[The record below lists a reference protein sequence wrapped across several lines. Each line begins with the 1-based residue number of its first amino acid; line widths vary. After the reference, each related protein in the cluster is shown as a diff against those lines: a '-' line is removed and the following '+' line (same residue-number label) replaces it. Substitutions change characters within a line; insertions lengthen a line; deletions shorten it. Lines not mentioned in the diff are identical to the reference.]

1 MSLTAQAPSPARPA
15 PKRALKPGARLWAIR
30 VLILIT
36 VVFTIRYFYWRVGW
50 TMNPAAKWFFY
61 TFLVAEMLNFIEAA
75 LFYITT
81 WKPTNRSPRPVILE
95 RTVDV
100 FITTYN
106 EPVSLLRETA
116 LCAVSIEYPH
126 KTYILDDGDRL
137 EIADLAREL
146 NCTYISRK
154 ERTGAKAGNLNN
166 ALRQTQSEFIV
177 TLDAD
182 HVPMPGLIG
191 ELIGFFAEPRVGV
204 VQTTQDFYNLDSFQH
219 RMRVEKEKG
228 WQQQELFFSVI
239 QPGKDG
245 YNATF
250 YCGSPAMLRRSALE
264 EIGGFATESI
274 TEDMHTGLRLQKKGW
289 SVEYY
294 NHTVARGLAPQTYR
308 GFATQWQRWG
318 QGAMQV
324 LRKENPLFGRG
335 LSFGQRLNYFASF
348 YFYWMSFQKFIYIAT
363 PIFCLVS
370 GIFPLIAVPRVFAIY
385 FLPYFLLNVFST
397 AALQG
402 GFSGFWLSEEFN
414 LIKMPVLMATSLGFF
429 RREVPFKVTP
439 KARDTSAR
447 WTEVWLQSLLLIGV
461 LVALGFGFWKVSQTT
476 PEGYYFWALVVNI
489 ICAIFYILLF
499 VPVIWRAFRHKEL
512 RASYRF
518 PSHLDVPVLFG
529 YNAEGGG
536 HVVGRGFARNLNRNG
551 FSITQKDAVP
561 MGATVAVELSLP
573 NGTIHA
579 HARVVRNVEFF
590 KGENKRTS
598 SGLVFEQID
607 PLDQD
612 SISKHLF
619 WEVAPRHGNIL
630 TMTRRSQARGAR
642 T

>member
-15 PKRALKPGARLWAIR
+15 PKRALKPGARLWTIR
-30 VLILIT
+30 VLIIIT
-36 VVFTIRYFYWRVGW
+36 VIFTIRYFYWRVGW

-61 TFLVAEMLNFIEAA
+61 IFLVAEMLNFIEAA
-75 LFYITT
+75 LFYLTT
-81 WKPTNRSPRPVILE
+81 WKPTYRSPRPLILG

-100 FITTYN
+100 FVTTYN

-126 KTYILDDGDRL
+126 NTYILDDGDRP
-137 EIADLAREL
+137 EVADLAREL

-166 ALRQTQSEFIV
+166 ALRQTQGEFIV

-182 HVPMPGLIG
+182 HVPMPSLIG
-191 ELIGFFAEPRVGV
+191 ELIGFFADPRVGV

-219 RMRVEKEKG
+219 RTHIERERG

-250 YCGSPAMLRRSALE
+250 YCGSPAMLRRSALD
-264 EIGGFATESI
+264 EIGGFAAESI

-289 SVEYY
+289 RVEYY
-294 NHTVARGLAPQTYR
+294 NHTVARGLAPHTYR

-335 LSFGQRLNYFASF
+335 LTFGQRLNYFASF

-363 PIFCLVS
+363 PIFCLIS

-385 FLPYFLLNVFST
+385 FLPYFLLNILST

-429 RREVPFKVTP
+429 RREVAFKVTP

-447 WTEVWLQSLLLIGV
+447 WSEIWLQILLLIGV
-461 LVALGFGFWKVSQTT
+461 LVALGFGGWKISHTT

-489 ICAIFYILLF
+489 ICAIFYLLLF
-499 VPVIWRAFRHKEL
+499 VPVVWRASRHKEL
-512 RASYRF
+512 RDSYRF
-518 PSHLDVPVLFG
+518 PSRLDVPVIFG

-551 FSITQKDAVP
+551 FSITQKNAVP
-561 MGATVAVELSLP
+561 LGAIVALELSLP
-573 NGTIHA
+573 NGTIRA

-590 KGENKRTS
+590 KGQNKRTS
-598 SGLVFEQID
+598 SGLVFEQIE
-607 PLDQD
+607 PVDQD
-612 SISKHLF
+612 AISKHLF
-619 WEVAPRHGNIL
+619 WEVAPRHASIL

>member
-1 MSLTAQAPSPARPA
+1 MSLAAQAPSPARPA

-30 VLILIT
+30 LLIVIT
-36 VVFTIRYFYWRVGW
+36 VIFTIRYFYWRVGW

-61 TFLVAEMLNFIEAA
+61 IFLVAEMLNFVEAA
-75 LFYITT
+75 LFYVTT
-81 WKPTNRSPRPVILE
+81 WKPTNRSPQPVISG
-95 RTVDV
+95 RTIDV

-106 EPVSLLRETA
+106 EPLSILRETV
-116 LCAVSIEYPH
+116 LCAVSMEYAH
-126 KTYILDDGDRL
+126 NTYVLDDGDRT
-137 EIADLAREL
+137 EVADLAREL
-146 NCTYISRK
+146 NCAYISRK
-154 ERTGAKAGNLNN
+154 ERAGAKAGNLNN
-166 ALRQTQSEFIV
+166 ALRQTQGEFIV

-182 HVPMPGLIG
+182 HVPMPGLIS

-219 RMRVEKEKG
+219 RLRVEKEKG

-245 YNATF
+245 HNATF

-264 EIGGFATESI
+264 EIGGFASESV

-289 SVEYY
+289 RVEYY

-363 PIFCLVS
+363 PIFCLIS

-385 FLPYFLLNVFST
+385 FLPYFLLNIFST

-402 GFSGFWLSEEFN
+402 GFGGFWLSEEFN

-429 RREVPFKVTP
+429 RKEVDFKVTP

-447 WTEVWLQSLLLIGV
+447 WTEIWLQSLLLIGV
-461 LVALGFGFWKVSQTT
+461 LIALGFGCWKISHTA

-518 PSHLDVPVLFG
+518 PSRLDVPVLFG
-529 YNAEGGG
+529 FNAEGGG
-536 HVVGRGFARNLNRNG
+536 QIVGRGFARNLNRNG
-551 FSITQKDAVP
+551 FSITQKDPVP
-561 MGATVAVELSLP
+561 LGATVAVELSLP

-598 SGLVFEQID
+598 SGLIFEQID
-607 PLDQD
+607 PADQD

-630 TMTRRSQARGAR
+630 TMTRRSQTRGAR

>member
-1 MSLTAQAPSPARPA
+1 MSLTAQAPAPAQPA
-15 PKRALKPGARLWAIR
+15 PKRALKPGARLWSIR

-36 VVFTIRYFYWRVGW
+36 VVVTIRYFYWRATS
-50 TMNPAAKWFFY
+50 TMNPAAVWFFY
-61 TFLVAEMLNFIEAA
+61 LFLVAEILNFFEAA

-81 WKPTNRSPRPVILE
+81 WKPTNRSPRPIILD
-95 RTVDV
+95 RSVDV
-100 FITTYN
+100 FIATYN
-106 EPVSLLRETA
+106 EPVSLLRETV

-126 KTYILDDGDRL
+126 KTYVLDDGDRV
-137 EIADLAREL
+137 EVAELAREL
-146 NCTYISRK
+146 RCEYISRK
-154 ERTGAKAGNLNN
+154 DRTGAKAGNLNN
-166 ALRQTQSEFIV
+166 ALKQTSGEFIV

-182 HVPMPGLIG
+182 HVPMPGLVG
-191 ELIGFFAEPRVGV
+191 ELIGFFNDPKVGV
-204 VQTTQDFYNLDSFQH
+204 IQTTQDFYNLDSFQH
-219 RMRVEKEKG
+219 RTHAEKEKG

-250 YCGSPAMLRRSALE
+250 YCGSPAMLRRTALE
-264 EIGGFATESI
+264 EIGGFATETI

-289 SVEYY
+289 RVEYY

-324 LRKENPLFGRG
+324 LRKENPIFGRG

-363 PIFCLVS
+363 PIFCLIV
-370 GIFPLIAVPRVFAIY
+370 GIFPLIAIPKVFALY
-385 FLPYFLLNVFST
+385 FLPYFLLNIFST

-402 GFSGFWLSEEFN
+402 GFGGFWLSEEFN
-414 LIKMPVLMATSLGFF
+414 LIKMPVLMATTFGFF
-429 RREVPFKVTP
+429 RKEVPFKVTP

-461 LVALGFGFWKVSQTT
+461 LVALGFGSWKVAHTT

-489 ICAIFYILLF
+489 LCAIFYIFLF

-536 HVVGRGFARNLNRNG
+536 HVVARGFARNLNRNG
-551 FSITQKDAVP
+551 FSITQKEAVP
-561 MGATVAVELSLP
+561 MGTILAVELSLP
-573 NGTIHA
+573 SGTIHA

-590 KGENKRTS
+590 KGENKRTA
-598 SGLVFEQID
+598 SGLIFEQID
-607 PLDQD
+607 PVDQD

-619 WEVAPRHGNIL
+619 WEVAPRHGTIL
-630 TMTRRSQARGAR
+630 TMTRRSQARGAQ

>member
-1 MSLTAQAPSPARPA
+1 MSLTAQAPAPARPA

-30 VLILIT
+30 ILIIIT
-36 VVFTIRYFYWRVGW
+36 VIFTVRYFYWRVGW

-61 TFLVAEMLNFIEAA
+61 IFLVAEMLNFLEAA

-81 WKPTNRSPRPVILE
+81 WKPTNRSPRPIILG

-106 EPVSLLRETA
+106 EPVSLLRETV

-126 KTYILDDGDRL
+126 STYILDDGDRPDV
-137 EIADLAREL
+137 ADLAREL
-146 NCTYISRK
+146 NCAYISRK
-154 ERTGAKAGNLNN
+154 ERAGAKAGNLNN
-166 ALRQTQSEFIV
+166 ALRQTYGEFIV

-182 HVPMPGLIG
+182 HVPMPGLVG
-191 ELIGFFAEPRVGV
+191 ELIGFFADPRVGV

-250 YCGSPAMLRRSALE
+250 YCGSPAMLRRSALD
-264 EIGGFATESI
+264 EIGGFATESV

-289 SVEYY
+289 TVEYY

-335 LSFGQRLNYFASF
+335 LTFGQRLNYFASF

-363 PIFCLVS
+363 PIFCLIS
-370 GIFPLIAVPRVFAIY
+370 GIFPLIAIPKVFAIY

-429 RREVPFKVTP
+429 RKEVAFKVTP
-439 KARDTSAR
+439 KSRDTSAR
-447 WTEVWLQSLLLIGV
+447 WTEIWLQSLLLIGV
-461 LVALGFGFWKVSQTT
+461 LVALGFGFWKISQTT

-499 VPVIWRAFRHKEL
+499 VPVIWRASRHKEL

-529 YNAEGGG
+529 YNADGGG
-536 HVVGRGFARNLNRNG
+536 QVVGRGFARNLNRNG

-561 MGATVAVELSLP
+561 VGAIVAVELSLP

-607 PLDQD
+607 AADQD

-630 TMTRRSQARGAR
+630 TMTRRSQTRGAR